1 MSEPVFIK
9 LVVIM
14 YQVNKRCWK
23 RMHCPS
29 FENKMYP
36 LSENSVHL
44 VTYNADEIYVRYIH
58 VHISKIANNLE
69 HL

>member
-1 MSEPVFIK
+1 MSGPVVIR
-9 LVVIM
+9 LVGIM
-14 YQVNKRCWK
+14 YQVNKLYWI

-44 VTYNADEIYVRYIH
+44 VTYNAVEIYVRYI
-58 VHISKIANNLE
+58 HISKIANNLE